1 MTAQNFSQA
10 LRTRNAYISE
20 GATWATTPATP
31 AMTLFS
37 TRKMGLALTRP
48 EIKDT
53 TIRSDAQPRYA
64 LQGNTNVAGDI
75 EMAYYAVGTTS
86 PADDFLASALR
97 GSWVSNQL
105 IVGTTFS
112 SFSIEEG
119 DLDTALFRVFTGVTA
134 DKVKLVFGGQDGLI
148 ATFSCLGSD
157 MTTATAPVTGAT
169 YSAEPLAL
177 PMMHFNGTFTEGG
190 TTCAYITGL
199 TIDIDSAST
208 ANYAL
213 GDRHAKNITRGML
226 TVTATGTAY
235 YPDQTLLNKF
245 LNGTTS
251 SLSASVGDGT
261 HTRTFALNNGVYT
274 SVTPTTTNAG
284 PVMQNF
290 SFTALF
296 DGTSGSTIVV
306 SRT

>member
-1 MTAQNFSQA
+1 MTAQFSQA

-20 GATWATTPATP
+20 GATWSTTPATP
-31 AMTLFS
+31 TMTVFS

-64 LQGNTNVAGDI
+64 LQGNTNIAGDI
-75 EMAYYAVGTTS
+75 EMAYYATGTAS

-97 GSWVSNQL
+97 GTWVSNQL
-105 IVGTTFS
+105 IVGSTAS
-112 SFSIEEG
+112 SFTIEEA
-119 DLDTALFRVFTGVTA
+119 DTDTSLYRVFTGVMA
-134 DKVKLVFGGQDGLI
+134 DKTKLVFGGQDGLL
-148 ATFSCLGSD
+148 ATFSCLGYD
-157 MTTATAPVTGAT
+157 MTTATTAITGAT
-169 YSAEPLAL
+169 YSAEPLAQ
-177 PMMHFNGTFTEGG
+177 PMMHFNGTFMEGG

-199 TIDIDSAST
+199 QIDIDPAAT

-213 GDRHAKNITRGML
+213 GDRHAKSITRGML
-226 TVTATGTAY
+226 VVTATGTAY

-245 LNGTTS
+245 LNGNSS

-261 HTRTFALNNGVYT
+261 HTRTFAMNNGVYT
-274 SVTPTTTNAG
+274 SVTPTTTNSG
-284 PVMQNF
+284 PVIQNF
-290 SFTALF
+290 SFTALY

-306 SRT
+306 TRT